1 MSIRLSVSSN
11 TGALYQLCI
20 LALYTSPLCMP
31 LQCHAPYSPFSSISY
46 ANSERLWLNS
56 HAASCAVSASSR
68 HLCAVSYVV
77 SSMVSLV
84 CVVLRDVAV

>member
-20 LALYTSPLCMP
+20 SP
-31 LQCHAPYSPFSSISY
+31 SSSISY
-46 ANSERLWLNS
+46 ANSDRLWLNS

>member
-1 MSIRLSVSSN
+1 MSIRLNMSFN

-20 LALYTSPLCMP
+20 SLS
-31 LQCHAPYSPFSSISY
+31 SSISY
-46 ANSERLWLNS
+46 TNSEHLWLNS
-56 HAASCAVSASSR
+56 HAASCAMFASLR
-68 HLCAVSYVV
+68 YLCTVSYVV